1 MIRHELL
8 HLVNEYQ
15 KREGEQKDLSD
26 LIELI
31 PEELQKIK
39 LNLNKHELM
48 EQIHY
53 RLKERII
60 SYSIAKQKDRRREK
74 MEIETAITTLNESLN
89 TDNIFV
95 GLMLMEIPKSKIRTF
110 RVMALFSLCCS

>member
-8 HLVNEYQ
+8 HLVNENQ

-26 LIELI
+26 LHELS

-39 LNLNKHELM
+39 LNINPHELM

-53 RLKERII
+53 RLKEMII
-60 SYSIAKQKDRRREK
+60 SYSIAKQKNRRREK
-74 MEIETAITTLNESLN
+74 MEIETVITNQNE
-89 TDNIFV
+89 
-95 GLMLMEIPKSKIRTF
+95 
-110 RVMALFSLCCS
+110 